1 MIQSEEF
8 ANLTNYPI
16 MQPPFT
22 TVPTAANPNY
32 PIMQPPF
39 VTVPTAANPTMT
51 MQAPIRPDLTLPPMM
66 TSRQQRIMEDPFS
79 PSIFPTQRNNQPNSS
94 TAINANNGNQNRQS
108 TSWIDMMDEEDVNN
122 RERRPESMPVANPI
136 DEPSR
141 RGREFTNEQAIH
153 QSNYALSRGDDAI
166 EKLSRAIES
175 LAYSRPRED
184 TVRSGALRVPEITI
198 QAFGGD
204 ILKYRPFKLSFNSY
218 VNRCRMMDATERHLL
233 LTHCRTDNG
242 SVHRYF
248 GFNFD

>member
-79 PSIFPTQRNNQPNSS
+79 PSIFLL
-94 TAINANNGNQNRQS
+94 NA
-108 TSWIDMMDEEDVNN
+108 TI
-122 RERRPESMPVANPI
+122 NPI
-136 DEPSR
+136 HQR
-141 RGREFTNEQAIH
+141 RSTPTTGI
-153 QSNYALSRGDDAI
+153 
-166 EKLSRAIES
+166 K
-175 LAYSRPRED
+175 
-184 TVRSGALRVPEITI
+184 TVKAHHG
-198 QAFGGD
+198 
-204 ILKYRPFKLSFNSY
+204 
-218 VNRCRMMDATERHLL
+218 
-233 LTHCRTDNG
+233 LT
-242 SVHRYF
+242 
-248 GFNFD
+248 